1 MQPYFLPYI
10 GYWQLL
16 NAVDRYVIYDDVN
29 FIRGG
34 WIGRNRILMNGESK
48 LINVQM
54 HNASQNKLIKEIE
67 ILADPIYIKRLLRNI
82 EGCYRKAPYFAQAF
96 PIIEN
101 VISYNEMNLAKYLQY
116 AISRICEYL
125 SIDTELIVSS
135 TLCKNNELRGQKK
148 ILEICKILDADEYFN
163 AVGGQLLYSREDFDG
178 QGIQLKFIK
187 TGAIR
192 YQQFKN
198 EFVPDLSIIDVMMF
212 NSVEQVK
219 KMLEDYEVL

>member
-34 WIGRNRILMNGESK
+34 WINRNRILMNGESK

-67 ILADPIYIKRLLRNI
+67 ILADPIYKKRLLRNI
-82 EGCYRKAPYFAQAF
+82 EGCYKKAPFFADAL
-96 PIIEN
+96 PVIEN
-101 VISYNEMNLAKYLQY
+101 IISYNEMNLAKYLQY

-125 SIDTELIVSS
+125 TIDTELIVSS

-163 AVGGQLLYSREDFDG
+163 AVGGQLLYSRADFDG